1 MSSGTFVL
9 VPGLDGTAL
18 LFYRQA
24 PILSRRF
31 HVETHPLP
39 DDESCTMETL
49 VAGLK
54 KTVDRVA
61 RDGYE
66 KRVFLCGESFGGA
79 LSLSFALRH
88 PGRLAGLVI
97 LNSFPYIRQRV
108 RIRLGPPLLKLMPWG
123 AMPAV
128 RRFTE
133 SRLHSAHT
141 RREDVEE
148 FHRRTRAIGR
158 RGYIRRLEILREYDI
173 RSELHRIE
181 VPTLFLAADQD
192 HLVPSVA
199 EARFMAAR
207 MPRATVRI
215 LEGYG
220 HVCMIHHDFDLLEH
234 VDLWLGTTI
243 ART

>member
-1 MSSGTFVL
+1 MVL

-24 PILSRRF
+24 PILARRF
-31 HVETHPLP
+31 HVETFPLP
-39 DDESCTMETL
+39 DDDSCTMESL
-49 VAGLK
+49 VARLK
-54 KTVDRVA
+54 EAVDKLA
-61 RDGYE
+61 RERGEE
-66 KRVFLCGESFGGA
+66 KVFLCGESFGGA

-88 PGRLAGLVI
+88 PEKLAGLVI

-123 AMPAV
+123 AMPVV

-133 SRLHSAHT
+133 SRLHSSHT
-141 RREDVEE
+141 LPEDIEE

-158 RGYIRRLEILREYDI
+158 RGYIRRLELLGEYDI
-173 RSELHRIE
+173 RSELHRID
-181 VPTLFLAADQD
+181 VRTLFLAADED

-199 EARFMAAR
+199 EARFMAER
-207 MPRATVRI
+207 MPRAEVRV

-220 HVCMIHHDFDLLEH
+220 HICMIHHDFNLLEQ
-234 VDLWLGTTI
+234 VEPWLGG
-243 ART
+243 

>member
-1 MSSGTFVL
+1 MSKGTIVL

-18 LFYRQA
+18 LFYRQT

-31 HVETHPLP
+31 HVEAFPLP
-39 DDESCTMETL
+39 DDEACTMETL
-49 VAGLK
+49 VAALK
-54 KTVDRVA
+54 EAVDRVA
-61 RDGYE
+61 LERGED
-66 KRVFLCGESFGGA
+66 RVLLCGESFGGA

-88 PGRLAGLVI
+88 PEKLSGMVI

-123 AMPAV
+123 AMPVV

-133 SRLHSAHT
+133 RHLHSSHT
-141 RREDVEE
+141 RREDLEE
-148 FHRRTRAIGR
+148 FHRRTGAIGR
-158 RGYIRRLEILREYDI
+158 RGYIRRLELLRDFDV
-173 RSELHRIE
+173 RGELHRIE

-192 HLVPSVA
+192 QLLPSVA
-199 EARFMAAR
+199 EARFMATR

-220 HVCMIHHDFDLLEH
+220 HVCMINEDFDLLSH
-234 VDLWLGTTI
+234 VDPWLGTT
-243 ART
+243 T